1 VPGGFFSIDLLVGEM
16 EMAYGRMGWEGSG
29 QPGSGVAHSH
39 SNRIL
44 VTKYC
49 CEKIIRH
56 TQLPKPAAVNHDD

>member
-1 VPGGFFSIDLLVGEM
+1 MGKEVVSLDLV
-16 EMAYGRMGWEGSG
+16 
-29 QPGSGVAHSH
+29 VAHSH

-56 TQLPKPAAVNHDD
+56 TQLPKTGQQSIMMT